1 MADLKSEV
9 LFEICFEFELDE
21 TQVVGKTPHGAR
33 RIVPVTGGTFTG
45 PKLNG
50 TVLSGGGDW
59 LLIRPDGAFE
69 LDVRETLRTDD
80 GHLIYMSYRGILI
93 MSKETLQ
100 RISQGETV
108 DPSEYYI
115 RTTPYF
121 ETGSEK
127 YDWLNRIVAVGVGE
141 RTQSGVSYK
150 VYAIL

>member
-1 MADLKSEV
+1 MGYFVNPIKRL
-9 LFEICFEFELDE
+9 
-21 TQVVGKTPHGAR
+21 PHIPWALSSHR
-33 RIVPVTGGTFTG
+33 RAI
-45 PKLNG
+45 N
-50 TVLSGGGDW
+50 
-59 LLIRPDGAFE
+59 
-69 LDVRETLRTDD
+69 
-80 GHLIYMSYRGILI
+80 LIYMSYRGILI